1 MMEHEVK
8 TKTLFQNVSFKWQ
21 RRNSLQSALIDL
33 ILVRMY
39 DGYRLESVNLN
50 MAPPWDD
57 PLHVDENVLFK
68 SFFVYLC
75 KTVLKIKYLKSR
87 NYLFFAPRQK
97 RAFIHFKPAQS
108 KNKKRLLSVPI
119 DGDKDQFN
127 SSTEW
132 EEIWTK

>member
-33 ILVRMY
+33 ILVRKY

-75 KTVLKIKYLKSR
+75 KTVLKIKYFKSR
-87 NYLFFAPRQK
+87 NYLFLLRGRNGLSFTLNLLNLK
-97 RAFIHFKPAQS
+97 T
-108 KNKKRLLSVPI
+108 KNVYSPF
-119 DGDKDQFN
+119 Q
-127 SSTEW
+127 
-132 EEIWTK
+132 